1 MEDKPLKILL
11 ISQYFWPE
19 NFRVN
24 EIVEYWKK
32 KKFQVDIVTGYPNYP
47 SGKIFPEYVLKKKN
61 YNKFLGYSVY
71 RVPIILRGSG
81 TKIKLFL
88 NYTSFLFSSFVFIF
102 FNLKKKKYDYI
113 FTFGTSP
120 VLVGLVGIIFSK
132 ITKIKSVI
140 WILDLWP
147 EILYE
152 LKIIQNKFIYNL
164 LKKLVFKIYSQ
175 THLVFAQSKTFQ
187 KKILF
192 SSGIDA
198 YFLPSWSE
206 TLNYRSREKIK
217 FITSKKNFLTIIF
230 TGNIGESQNF
240 GEIIKV
246 AIMLKNY
253 KVRWI
258 IVGGGRYLE
267 FLNNEIKKYNLNN
280 FLLFDQVQLSEI
292 PKYIN
297 HADVLLATLKGG
309 EVGAATVPGKISTY
323 INFRKPILGHLLGE
337 SYNLIK
343 DNNLG
348 LVSKPGEID
357 ILFKN
362 IKKFLY
368 LKKNNKLNSFLDR
381 SKKISYL
388 NKNDLLNKFNNIL
401 LSQLNKK
408 EFNYFRVYL
417 DINKINFNKNF
428 ILSGLNLA
436 YYSSWINKEAIL
448 DKDTFFWPD
457 GIFIKF
463 LLGIKEK
470 KVPGRKIINDI
481 KIPRNFKTIHVVGNL
496 SAKSEIYLKK
506 RFIDLNIK
514 FTPLI
519 IGSIEDIAHN
529 KIVNI
534 KKDEIIFLTLPT
546 PKQEQYARL
555 LKKYN
560 NKFQILC
567 VGGALEMLSGEEVPV
582 PRFLEYY
589 FESFWRLKTDFKRRL
604 YRLFRSLY
612 TVSIDIILIKNYK
625 NINIII
631 YN

>member
-1 MEDKPLKILL
+1 MEKKSLKILL

-32 KKFQVDIVTGYPNYP
+32 KNFQVDIVTGSPNYP
-47 SGKIFPEYVLKKKN
+47 SGKIFPDYVLNKQK
-61 YNKFLGYSVY
+61 YNKFLGYSIY
-71 RVPIILRGSG
+71 RLPIILRGSG

-88 NYTSFLFSSFVFIF
+88 NYASFLLSSIIFVF
-102 FNLKKKKYDYI
+102 FNLKKKKYDYV

-120 VLVGLVGIIFSK
+120 VLVGLIGIFFSK

-152 LKIIQNKFIYNL
+152 LKIVKNKFLYNF
-164 LKKLVFKIYSQ
+164 LKKLIFKIYSQ
-175 THLVFAQSKTFQ
+175 TDLVFAISKTFQ

-192 SSGIDA
+192 STGVYA
-198 YFLPSWSE
+198 YFLPSWPE
-206 TLNYRSREKIK
+206 TLNYRSNEKIK
-217 FITSKKNFLTIIF
+217 FITFKKDFLTIIF

-240 GEIIKV
+240 EEIIKV

-258 IVGGGRYLE
+258 IVGGGRYFE
-267 FLNNEIKKYNLNN
+267 FLNNQVKKYNLNN
-280 FLLFDQVQLSEI
+280 ILLFDQVELSQI
-292 PKYIN
+292 HKYIN
-297 HADVLLATLKGG
+297 HADVLLATFKGG
-309 EVGAATVPGKISTY
+309 EVGTATVPGKISTY

-348 LVSKPGEID
+348 LVSKPGEIN

-362 IKKFLY
+362 IKKFLI
-368 LKKNNKLNSFLDR
+368 LKRNKKIASFLDR

-388 NKNDLLNKFNNIL
+388 NKNKLLDKFNNIL
-401 LSQLNKK
+401 LRQLNKK
-408 EFNYFRVYL
+408 EFNYFRVYP

-436 YYSSWINKEAIL
+436 YYSSWINKETIL
-448 DKDTFFWPD
+448 DQDTFFWPD

-470 KVPGRKIINDI
+470 KVPGRRIITDI
-481 KIPRNFKTIHVVGNL
+481 KIPRNFKTIHVIGNL
-496 SAKSEIYLKK
+496 SANSEIYLKK
-506 RFIDLNIK
+506 NFKDFNIK
-514 FTPLI
+514 FTRLI
-519 IGSIEDIAHN
+519 IGSIEDIAHS

-555 LKKYN
+555 LKKNN
-560 NKFQILC
+560 NKFYILC
-567 VGGALEMLSGEEVPV
+567 VGGALEMLSGEESVV

-604 YRLFRSLY
+604 YRLINSLY
-612 TVSIDIILIKNYK
+612 TVVIDVILTRNYK
-625 NINIII
+625 NINVRI
-631 YN
+631 YK

>member
-1 MEDKPLKILL
+1 VEDKSLKILL

-24 EIVEYWKK
+24 EIVENWKK
-32 KKFQVDIVTGYPNYP
+32 KKFKVDIVTACPNYP
-47 SGKIFPEYVLKKKN
+47 SGKIFPDYVLNKRK
-61 YNKFLGYSVY
+61 YNNFLGYSIY
-71 RVPIILRGSG
+71 RLPIILRGSG
-81 TKIKLFL
+81 TRIKLFL
-88 NYTSFLFSSFVFIF
+88 NYASFLVSCFIFVF
-102 FNLKKKKYDYI
+102 FNLRKKKYDYV

-120 VLVGLVGIIFSK
+120 VLVGLVGIFFSK

-152 LKIIQNKFIYNL
+152 LKIIQNKFLYNF

-175 THLVFAQSKTFQ
+175 TDLVFAQSKTFQ

-192 SSGIDA
+192 SAGIDS
-198 YFLPSWSE
+198 YFLPSWPE
-206 TLNYRSREKIK
+206 NINYRSIEKIK
-217 FITSKKNFLTIIF
+217 SITSKKDFLTIIF
-230 TGNIGESQNF
+230 TGTIGESQNF
-240 GEIIKV
+240 QEIIKV
-246 AIMLKNY
+246 AIMLENY

-258 IVGGGRYLE
+258 IVGSGRHLE
-267 FLNNEIKKYNLNN
+267 TLNNQIKKYNLRN
-280 FLLFDQVQLSEI
+280 FKLFDPVELSEI
-292 PKYIN
+292 HKYIN
-297 HADVLLATLKGG
+297 NADVLLATLKGG

-323 INFRKPILGHLLGE
+323 INFKKPILGHLLGE

-348 LVSKPGEID
+348 LVSRPGEID

-368 LKKNNKLNSFLDR
+368 LKKKNKLTSFLDR
-381 SKKISYL
+381 SKNISYL
-388 NKNDLLNKFNNIL
+388 NKNKLLDKFNNVL

-408 EFNYFRVYL
+408 EYNYFRVYS

-436 YYSSWINKEAIL
+436 YYSSWVNKKAIL
-448 DKDTFFWPD
+448 DQHTFFWPD

-470 KVPGRKIINDI
+470 KIPGRKIITDI

-496 SAKSEIYLKK
+496 SAKSKIYLKK
-506 RFIDLNIK
+506 NFKDFHIK
-514 FTPLI
+514 FTQLI
-519 IGSIEDIAHN
+519 IGSIEDIASN

-534 KKDEIIFLTLPT
+534 KKGEIIFLTLPT

-560 NKFQILC
+560 NKFHILC
-567 VGGALEMLSGEEVPV
+567 VGGAIEMLSGEEVPV
-582 PRFLEYY
+582 PKFLEYY
-589 FESFWRLKTDFKRRL
+589 LESLWRLRTDFKRRL
-604 YRLFRSLY
+604 FRLLDSFF
-612 TVSIDIILIKNYK
+612 TVLIDIILHRKYK
-625 NINIII
+625 NINVRI

>member
-1 MEDKPLKILL
+1 MEDKSLKILL

-24 EIVEYWKK
+24 EIVKYWKK
-32 KKFQVDIVTGYPNYP
+32 KKFQVDIVTGNPNYP

-120 VLVGLVGIIFSK
+120 VLVGLVGVFFSK

-152 LKIIQNKFIYNL
+152 LKIIQNKFLYNL
-164 LKKLVFKIYSQ
+164 LKKLVFKIYTQ
-175 THLVFAQSKTFQ
+175 TDLVFAQSKTFQ

-192 SSGIDA
+192 STGIDT
-198 YFLPSWSE
+198 YFLPSWPESI
-206 TLNYRSREKIK
+206 NYRSREKIK
-217 FITSKKNFLTIIF
+217 LITSKKDFLTIIF

-258 IVGGGRYLE
+258 VVGGGRYLE
-267 FLNNEIKKYNLNN
+267 LLNNQVKKYNLNN
-280 FLLFDQVQLSEI
+280 FLLFDQVKLSQI
-292 PKYIN
+292 SKYIN

-368 LKKNNKLNSFLDR
+368 LKKNNKLTSFLDR
-381 SKKISYL
+381 SKNISYL
-388 NKNDLLNKFNNIL
+388 NKNKLLDKFNNVL

-408 EFNYFRVYL
+408 KFNYFRVYP

-448 DKDTFFWPD
+448 DQDTFFWPD
-457 GIFIKF
+457 GIFVKF

-470 KVPGRKIINDI
+470 KVPGRKIITDI

-506 RFIDLNIK
+506 NFKDFNIK
-514 FTPLI
+514 FTRLI
-519 IGSIEDIAHN
+519 IGSIEDIASN
-529 KIVNI
+529 KIINI
-534 KKDEIIFLTLPT
+534 KKDEIILLTLPT

-560 NKFQILC
+560 NKFHILC
-567 VGGALEMLSGEEVPV
+567 VGGALDMLSGEEVPV

-589 FESFWRLKTDFKRRL
+589 LESLWRLKTDFKRRL
-604 YRLFRSLY
+604 YRLLNSLF
-612 TVSIDIILIKNYK
+612 TVLIDIILLRNYK
-625 NINIII
+625 NINVRI

>member
-1 MEDKPLKILL
+1 VEDKSLKILL

-32 KKFQVDIVTGYPNYP
+32 KKFKVDIVTGSPNYP
-47 SGKIFPEYVLKKKN
+47 SGKIFPDYVLNKKK
-61 YNKFLGYSVY
+61 YNKFLGYSIY
-71 RVPIILRGSG
+71 RLPIILRGSG

-88 NYTSFLFSSFVFIF
+88 NYTSFLLSSFIFVF
-102 FNLKKKKYDYI
+102 FNLKKKKYDYV

-120 VLVGLVGIIFSK
+120 VLVGLIGIFFSK
-132 ITKIKSVI
+132 LTKVKSVI

-152 LKIIQNKFIYNL
+152 LKIVKNKFLYNF
-164 LKKLVFKIYSQ
+164 LKKLIFKIYSQ
-175 THLVFAQSKTFQ
+175 TDLVFAQSKTFQ

-192 SSGIDA
+192 STGIDS
-198 YFLPSWSE
+198 YFLPSWPE
-206 TLNYRSREKIK
+206 TINYRSIEKIK
-217 FITSKKNFLTIIF
+217 FITSKKDFLTIIF
-230 TGNIGESQNF
+230 TGNIGETQNF
-240 GEIIKV
+240 QEIIKV
-246 AIMLKNY
+246 ATMLKNY

-258 IVGGGRYLE
+258 VVGGGRHLE
-267 FLNNEIKKYNLNN
+267 FLNNQVKKYNLSD
-280 FLLFDQVQLSEI
+280 FILFDQVELSQI
-292 PKYIN
+292 HKYIN

-343 DNNLG
+343 DNNLC

-362 IKKFLY
+362 VKKFLY
-368 LKKNNKLNSFLDR
+368 LKKNNKLTSFLDH
-381 SKKISYL
+381 SKNISYL
-388 NKNDLLNKFNNIL
+388 NKNKLLDKLNNVL

-408 EFNYFRVYL
+408 VFNYFRVYP

-448 DKDTFFWPD
+448 DQDTFFWPD
-457 GIFIKF
+457 GIFVKF

-470 KVPGRKIINDI
+470 KVPGRKIITDI

-506 RFIDLNIK
+506 NFKDFNIK
-514 FTPLI
+514 FTRLI
-519 IGSIEDIAHN
+519 IGSIEDIAYN

-560 NKFQILC
+560 NKFHILC
-567 VGGALEMLSGEEVPV
+567 IGGALEMLSGEEIPV
-582 PRFLEYY
+582 PKFLEYY
-589 FESFWRLKTDFKRRL
+589 FESFWRLKTDFRRRL
-604 YRLFRSLY
+604 YRLFNSLY
-612 TVSIDIILIKNYK
+612 TVLIDITITRNYK
-625 NINIII
+625 NINVRI